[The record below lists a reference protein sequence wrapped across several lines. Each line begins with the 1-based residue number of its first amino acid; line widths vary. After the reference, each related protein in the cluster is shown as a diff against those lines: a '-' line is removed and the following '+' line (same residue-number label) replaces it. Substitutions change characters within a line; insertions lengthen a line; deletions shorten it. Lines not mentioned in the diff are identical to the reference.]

1 MATKKTLEQ
10 VSRAQ
15 QRWLRSLLF
24 GPGAAEHVR
33 LLPGARR
40 AVQRKFLD
48 SVAAEVRR
56 FFPVLVATWDP
67 SDAEL
72 LDHLHDLGKEG
83 DALTI
88 VAAIVERLGRVFAND
103 PARGAL
109 RDLLAIEGAIAELR
123 FRGGKRVCHV
133 RLETDLVRD
142 YPTTVRRRLRRAP
155 LVASIR
161 RTRGD
166 IVMTWD
172 PAVATTQRRRRGP

>member
-1 MATKKTLEQ
+1 MATKKTLAQ

-15 QRWLRSLLF
+15 QRWLRSLVF
-24 GPGAAEHVR
+24 GTGTVKHVR
-33 LLPGARR
+33 LLPDARR

-48 SVAAEVRR
+48 GIAAEVRR
-56 FFPVLVATWDP
+56 FFPVLFATWDP

-72 LDHLHDLGKEG
+72 RDHLHDLGKEG
-83 DALTI
+83 DAI
-88 VAAIVERLGRVFAND
+88 AIIAAIARRLGRAFAND

-123 FRGGKRVCHV
+123 LRGDKHVCQV
-133 RLETDLVRD
+133 RLETDLVRN
-142 YPTTVRRRLRRAP
+142 YPSTIGRRLRRAA

-161 RTRGD
+161 RTRDD

-172 PAVATTQRRRRGP
+172 PAVAKTQRRRRGA